1 MSRTKEARVRRADP
15 HAAGERASAP
25 RHLAPVPRPPEA
37 APQAASALPG
47 LATGRIESI
56 DGDVVHLV
64 VAGERV
70 AATRDPIVHLAVL
83 TGARDR
89 GERVLCERGA
99 DGAWVIIGALKVQ
112 PIPGI
117 DVADSYTIEADRV
130 TIRAGSEIALTSAA
144 AGIVLRAVSEVET
157 YAERII
163 SRAEGVH
170 KIVGRMLR
178 LN

>member
-1 MSRTKEARVRRADP
+1 MGHTKGAHVRKIETRAG
-15 HAAGERASAP
+15 AERAP
-25 RHLAPVPRPPEA
+25 TPLRVA
-37 APQAASALPG
+37 AAASPPAVAELPG
-47 LATGRIESI
+47 LATARVEAVE
-56 DGDVVHLV
+56 GDEVHLV
-64 VAGERV
+64 VAGQQV
-70 AATRDPIVHLAVL
+70 IATRDPSVHVAVL

-99 DGAWVIIGALKVQ
+99 GGAWVVIGALKVA

-130 TIRAGSEIALTSAA
+130 TIRSGGEITLSTVTAAL
-144 AGIVLRAVSEVET
+144 VLRAAGEVET

-170 KIVGRMLR
+170 KIIGRMLR

>member
-1 MSRTKEARVRRADP
+1 MSRTKEARIRKSEPRVGSEKKPVRL
-15 HAAGERASAP
+15 
-25 RHLAPVPRPPEA
+25 HLAPAPPASTPE
-37 APQAASALPG
+37 PLPSALPSI
-47 LATGRIESI
+47 ATARIEAL
-56 DGDVVHLV
+56 DGDVVHIV
-64 VAGERV
+64 IGGEQRT
-70 AATRDPIVHLAVL
+70 ATRDPSVHMAVL

-89 GERVLCERGA
+89 GERVLCERTSGST
-99 DGAWVIIGALKVQ
+99 WVVIGALKVQ

-117 DVADSYTIEADRV
+117 DVADTYTIEANRV
-130 TIRAGSEIALTSAA
+130 VIRGQSEITLTTVA
-144 AGIVLRAVSEVET
+144 AGIAVRAIGEVES